1 MKIVTFILIL
11 FCGLTSVIA
20 EEQQPP
26 QLITYY
32 LGLLY
37 KGSVRT
43 QPADESAKI
52 QSAHMQHLESLYKQG
67 VLLIAGPM
75 GDDGDLRGIV
85 VLKVKSLDEAQAIV
99 NNDPAVKSGRLRVEL
114 HPWMSESLDV
124 LRYKEAD

>member
-1 MKIVTFILIL
+1 MKIVMLMLIL
-11 FCGLTSVIA
+11 FCGSTLAIA
-20 EEQQPP
+20 EQQQPP

-37 KGSVRT
+37 KGPART
-43 QPADESAKI
+43 QSADESAKI
-52 QSAHMQHLESLYKQG
+52 QSAHLQHLESLYKKG

-99 NNDPAVKSGRLRVEL
+99 NEDPAVKAGRLRVEL
-114 HPWMSESLDV
+114 HPWMSQSLDV
-124 LRYKEAD
+124 LRYKEN